1 MGGGLA
7 GGAALMLKAPPMVA
21 FGVAAAGVVAGA
33 LTARDKAENEQADFL
48 NLEAM
53 INSQN
58 KLAAVQQ
65 ELEKATLLTS
75 GDMRTLSAATNNLS
89 AKIVTAGLGTAGFND
104 VGNLEA
110 SSQDVVVSAGL
121 DQMRGFFGQFQKMTM
136 GQVGLDQ
143 VGTEDVEEFV
153 RDAEGPRDMGG
164 DGEIRVGNR
173 IFDEEFIVG
182 E

>member
-1 MGGGLA
+1 
-7 GGAALMLKAPPMVA
+7 
-21 FGVAAAGVVAGA
+21 
-33 LTARDKAENEQADFL
+33 
-48 NLEAM
+48 M

-58 KLAAVQQ
+58 KLADVQQ

-110 SSQDVVVSAGL
+110 SSQDIVVSAGL

-153 RDAEGPRDMGG
+153 RDAQGPRDMG
-164 DGEIRVGNR
+164 RW
-173 IFDEEFIVG
+173 
-182 E
+182 